1 MSRRNVSRRYEES
14 ICIGNNNLEQILVRK
29 SIGIYFANTTAVCD
43 VDADP
48 KARNCVI
55 PLLMKVSEG
64 QIISMDEKS
73 CN

>member
-1 MSRRNVSRRYEES
+1 MNSNMSNCFFIL
-14 ICIGNNNLEQILVRK
+14 ICYNLEQILVRK
-29 SIGIYFANTTAVCD
+29 PIGIYFANTTAVCD
-43 VDADP
+43 VDAEL

>member
-1 MSRRNVSRRYEES
+1 MNSNMSNCFFIL
-14 ICIGNNNLEQILVRK
+14 ICYNLEQILVRK
-29 SIGIYFANTTAVCD
+29 SIGIYFANTTAGCD
-43 VDADP
+43 VDGDL

>member
-1 MSRRNVSRRYEES
+1 MNSNMSNCFFIL
-14 ICIGNNNLEQILVRK
+14 ICYNLEQILVRK
-29 SIGIYFANTTAVCD
+29 SIGIYFANTTVVCD

>member
-1 MSRRNVSRRYEES
+1 MNSNMSNCFFIL
-14 ICIGNNNLEQILVRK
+14 ICYNLEQILVRK

-64 QIISMDEKS
+64 QIISMDEES

>member
-1 MSRRNVSRRYEES
+1 MNSNMSNCFFIL
-14 ICIGNNNLEQILVRK
+14 ICYNLEQILVRK
-29 SIGIYFANTTAVCD
+29 PIGIYFANTTAVCD
-43 VDADP
+43 VDADL

-64 QIISMDEKS
+64 HIISMDEKS

>member
-1 MSRRNVSRRYEES
+1 MNSNMSNCFFIL
-14 ICIGNNNLEQILVRK
+14 ICYNLEQILVRK

>member
-1 MSRRNVSRRYEES
+1 MNSNMSNCFFIL
-14 ICIGNNNLEQILVRK
+14 ICYNLEQILVREP
-29 SIGIYFANTTAVCD
+29 IGIYFANTTAVCD
-43 VDADP
+43 VDADL

>member
-1 MSRRNVSRRYEES
+1 MNSNMSNCFFIL
-14 ICIGNNNLEQILVRK
+14 ICYNLEQILVRK
-29 SIGIYFANTTAVCD
+29 PIGIYFANTTAVCD
-43 VDADP
+43 VDADL

>member
-1 MSRRNVSRRYEES
+1 MNSNMSNCFFIL
-14 ICIGNNNLEQILVRK
+14 ICYNLEQILVRK

-43 VDADP
+43 VDADL

>member
-1 MSRRNVSRRYEES
+1 MNSNMSNCFFIL
-14 ICIGNNNLEQILVRK
+14 ICYNLEQILVRK
-29 SIGIYFANTTAVCD
+29 PIGIYFANATAVCD
-43 VDADP
+43 VDADL